1 MKKLVILLV
10 TGALVFSLAACGKK
24 AEETAPAPAPAPA
37 PAAPEAPAQ
46 SPAMGGMST
55 AK

>member
-1 MKKLVILLV
+1 MKKLVILLA

-24 AEETAPAPAPAPA
+24 AEETAPAPAPAA

>member
-1 MKKLVILLV
+1 MKKLVILLA

-24 AEETAPAPAPAPA
+24 AEETAPAPPPA

-46 SPAMGGMST
+46 TAPAMGGMST

>member
-1 MKKLVILLV
+1 MKKLVILLA

-37 PAAPEAPAQ
+37 APAAPATTA
-46 SPAMGGMST
+46 PAMGGMST